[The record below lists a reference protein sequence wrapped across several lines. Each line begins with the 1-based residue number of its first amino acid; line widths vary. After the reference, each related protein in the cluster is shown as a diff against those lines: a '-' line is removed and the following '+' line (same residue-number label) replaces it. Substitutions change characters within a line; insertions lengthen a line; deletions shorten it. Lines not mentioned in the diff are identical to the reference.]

1 MVDSE
6 TQTIPKKQKTIDYET
21 QMTSKKESH
30 AGDFMNEID
39 SLEIKKIKSEMIDA
53 TRRLQLRKNRK
64 NN

>member
-6 TQTIPKKQKTIDYET
+6 TQTTSKKQKTVDYGT
-21 QMTSKKESH
+21 QMTPESR
-30 AGDFMNEID
+30 AGDFMDEID
-39 SLEIKKIKSEMIDA
+39 SLETKKIKSEMIDA